1 MKIKEKGSFD
11 NIEKFLQKTKEN
23 NEYMDRILMEY
34 GQKGCDALLIATP
47 KRTGLTS
54 RSWIYKIRHEGKKT
68 YLEWHNTNIQDG
80 AVIAVLIQYG
90 FVTSRG
96 YYVEGRDYINPAL
109 APVIEELKKAVKG
122 EN

>member
-1 MKIKEKGSFD
+1 MKIKERGSFD
-11 NIEKFLQKTKEN
+11 NIEKFLERNRYSSIDK
-23 NEYMDRILMEY
+23 ILAEY
-34 GQKGCDALLIATP
+34 GALGCKALEAATP

-54 RSWIYKIRHEGKKT
+54 RSWVYKIRHEGSKT
-68 YLEWHNTNIQDG
+68 YLEWHNTNIQNG

-90 FVTSRG
+90 FVTSSG

-109 APVIEELKKAVKG
+109 APIYEQLEKAVKG

>member
-1 MKIKEKGSFD
+1 MKIKERGSFD
-11 NIEKFLQKTKEN
+11 NIEKFLKSSRERN
-23 NEYMDRILMEY
+23 IDAILEEY
-34 GQKGCDALLIATP
+34 GQKGCDALYVATP
-47 KRTGLTS
+47 KRTGLTA
-54 RSWIYKIRHEGKKT
+54 RSWIYKIRHEGHKT
-68 YLEWHNTNIQDG
+68 YLEWHNTNVQNG

-109 APVIEELKKAVKG
+109 EPVIEELKKTVKG